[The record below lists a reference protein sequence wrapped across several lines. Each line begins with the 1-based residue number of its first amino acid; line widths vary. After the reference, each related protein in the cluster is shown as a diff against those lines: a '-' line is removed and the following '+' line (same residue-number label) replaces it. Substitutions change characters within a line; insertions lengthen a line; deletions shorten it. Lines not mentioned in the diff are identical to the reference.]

1 MVIATQNYLAVD
13 VKKLIEME
21 FDTCQ
26 FEIVNVPLS
35 YKYYL
40 GLNCIPRVL
49 MRMLLT
55 NAV

>member
-1 MVIATQNYLAVD
+1 MVIATQNYPAVD

-26 FEIVNVPLS
+26 FEIVNVSLS

>member
-1 MVIATQNYLAVD
+1 MAIATQNGLVVD

-21 FDTCQ
+21 IDTCQ
-26 FEIVNVPLS
+26 FEIVNASLS
-35 YKYYL
+35 HRYYL

-49 MRMLLT
+49 MRMMLS